1 MKTSPVTPDD
11 LRGVFAVPPLAR
23 KPEAGRPL
31 DLAESGRLVEHMAAG
46 GITRFL
52 YGGNAFLY
60 HASLAE
66 YADLVA
72 WLAGFPDAAWAIPS
86 LGPSYG
92 RALDQAA
99 LARRHPFP
107 AAMMLPCSDPRD
119 ARGLEQGVREIA
131 DAAGMG
137 LILYLKEETSF
148 GSDLEAG
155 LDAVARLVDAKVC
168 VAIKY
173 AVVRKDPRQDPY
185 LDSLLRR
192 VDRGLVVS
200 GIGERPAVAHLFGFG
215 LPGFTTGS
223 GCIAPRLTNDL
234 FAACVAGEA
243 SRAEELRKLFL
254 PLEDERDAKGP
265 ARVLHAAVELAE
277 LVHSGPIPPF
287 VSALGEEQRR
297 AVALPARELLRAERE
312 RRGAMTSVG
321 QVEKVGR

>member
-1 MKTSPVTPDD
+1 MKTTPVTPQD

-31 DLAESGRLVEHMAAG
+31 DLVESARLVKHMAEG

-60 HASLAE
+60 HAALAE
-66 YADLVA
+66 YAELVA
-72 WLAGFPDAAWAIPS
+72 WLAAFPDTAWAIPS

-92 RALDQAA
+92 RALDQAS
-99 LARRHPFP
+99 LVRRHPFP

-119 ARGLEQGVREIA
+119 ARGLEQGLREIA
-131 DAAGMG
+131 DAAGLG

-155 LDAVARLVDAKVC
+155 LDAVARLVDAKIC

-185 LDSLLRR
+185 LESLLRR

-200 GIGERPAVAHLFGFG
+200 GIGERPAGAHLFGFG

-223 GCIAPRLTNDL
+223 GCVAPRLTNDL

-243 SRAEELRKLFL
+243 ARAEEIRSVFL

-277 LVHSGPIPPF
+277 IVRTGPVPPF
-287 VSALGEEQRR
+287 VSALDEEQRR
-297 AVALPARELLRAERE
+297 AVAAPARALLRAERE
-312 RRGAMTSVG
+312 RRSALMPVG
-321 QVEKVGR
+321 KG